1 MYEAGKVL
9 YVGGGGDLTWS
20 DNPDPLSTRSSV
32 PTAIA
37 EKIDL
42 TQGLNPQWE
51 DAGRMSVPRRHLN
64 ATILPDGSVLVT
76 GGTKGGGFDD
86 VSLANAALAAEVWN
100 PKAGQN
106 GQWTTLAEAA
116 PIPRAYH
123 SVSLLLPDGTVL
135 HGASGNAMINN
146 NGNKT
151 AAPDQ
156 KSHQIFSPPYM
167 FKFSGN
173 NRPSIAS
180 APATVGYNSVFTLS
194 TPNAAQITEV
204 RWIRLGAV
212 THSFDASQ
220 RANTLKFVP
229 TATGVEVTA
238 PVNGN
243 LAPPGPYLIFILNRN
258 GVPSVGKVINI
269 R

>member
-1 MYEAGKVL
+1 
-9 YVGGGGDLTWS
+9 
-20 DNPDPLSTRSSV
+20 
-32 PTAIA
+32 
-37 EKIDL
+37 
-42 TQGLNPQWE
+42 
-51 DAGRMSVPRRHLN
+51 MSVRRRHLN
-64 ATILPDGSVLVT
+64 ATILPDGKVLVT

-86 VSLANAALAAEVWN
+86 VSLANAALAAEVWD
-100 PKAGQN
+100 PKAGAT

-123 SVSLLLPDGTVL
+123 SVSMLLPDGTVL
-135 HGASGNAMINN
+135 HGASGDAMINE
-146 NGNKT
+146 NGNKFP
-151 AAPDQ
+151 APDE

-167 FKFSGN
+167 FKFSGS

-180 APATVGYNSVFTLS
+180 APATVGYNSTFTLG

-220 RANTLKFVP
+220 RANTLHFVP
-229 TATGVEVTA
+229 SATGVEVTA
-238 PVNGN
+238 PENGN
-243 LAPPGPYLIFILNRN
+243 LAPPGPYLLFILNRN
-258 GVPSVGKVINI
+258 GVPSIGKVINI